1 MSTSRFESRLT
12 HFPLR
17 GLTVREPRDSE
28 PQQEENLYETFLQ
41 MRDLLEAYAPPWYS
55 NDLRNRI
62 QAVEPP
68 KER

>member
-1 MSTSRFESRLT
+1 MIPSRSESRLT
-12 HFPLR
+12 QFR
-17 GLTVREPRDSE
+17 VRALTGREPRLGQ

-55 NDLRNRI
+55 GDLRRRI
-62 QAVEPP
+62 KAIEPP